1 MKSKISQFGFGFWM
15 ILSYCM
21 FIFISESFSN
31 GTEPEV
37 KKVHFMGFQKI
48 EPVETIVSIND
59 SAVFTKVDSNLVNI
73 FDSIQSE
80 FGKPIKIKWGFRD
93 PKTNRMVGGARNSA
107 HMSGKA
113 LDLYLDKPNR
123 DSIKR
128 LITISSKYNI
138 LGIGVYSDAQ
148 VLHIDID
155 STKGRRVWGSSYS
168 SRSVPR
174 WAYIEVKNHLN
185 KVSKIDSVKKD
196 VTIIKVEQPV
206 KVVKKEEIK
215 KVKKEEVKN
224 KPQILYHTV
233 QKGDT
238 VYSLAKNNG
247 TTVEELLKLNGMKD
261 FNIKIGQKIKIKTL

>member
-1 MKSKISQFGFGFWM
+1 
-15 ILSYCM
+15 M
-21 FIFISESFSN
+21 FIFITESFSFER
-31 GTEPEV
+31 EPV
-37 KKVHFMGFQKI
+37 DKKIHYMGFQKI
-48 EPVETIVSIND
+48 EPLETIVSIND
-59 SAVFTKVDSNLVNI
+59 SAIFTKVDSNLVNI

-174 WAYIEVKNHLN
+174 WAYTEVKNHLN

-196 VTIIKVEQPV
+196 VTVIKVEQPV

-238 VYSLAKNNG
+238 IYSLAKNNG

>member
-1 MKSKISQFGFGFWM
+1 MSKVKIPHFKFGFWM
-15 ILSYCM
+15 IFIYGM
-21 FIFISESFSN
+21 FIFITESFSFEK
-31 GTEPEV
+31 EPID
-37 KKVHFMGFQKI
+37 KKVHYMGFQKM
-48 EPVETIVSIND
+48 ETVDSIVSIND
-59 SAVFTKVDSNLVNI
+59 ISIFNKVDSNLVNI
-73 FDSIQSE
+73 FDSIQSD

-93 PKTNRMVGGARNSA
+93 PKTNRNVGGARRSA

-168 SRSVPR
+168 SRSIPR
-174 WAYIEVKNHLN
+174 WAYTEVKNHLSKN
-185 KVSKIDSVKKD
+185 IKINTSTKNVVTPIEPKKVEVKK
-196 VTIIKVEQPV
+196 I
-206 KVVKKEEIK
+206 
-215 KVKKEEVKN
+215 EVKEV
-224 KPQILYHTV
+224 KIKYYTIK
-233 QKGDT
+233 KGDT

-247 TTVEELLKLNGMKD
+247 TTVDELCKLNNIKNY
-261 FNIKIGQKIKIKTL
+261 NIKIGQKIKLKTL

>member
-1 MKSKISQFGFGFWM
+1 MKGKISQFGFGFWM

-21 FIFISESFSN
+21 FIFISESFSLGN
-31 GTEPEV
+31 EPEV

-174 WAYIEVKNHLN
+174 WAYTEVKNHLN

-196 VTIIKVEQPV
+196 VTVIKVEQPV

-238 VYSLAKNNG
+238 IYSLAKNNG